1 MKTLQLTAR
10 TIDAAR
16 EPGHYG
22 DGSGLYLQISD
33 YGTRSWVFR
42 YKLNGKAHEMGL
54 GSVNTFSLKEARER
68 ARAARQLLADGI
80 DPIQAKR
87 EKRATALADEAKRIT
102 FEEASCLYIRAHEK
116 AWEKRHRDQWQASL
130 EQHAFP
136 VLGKLTV
143 DAIELPHVR
152 RVLEPMWNDKTE
164 TASRVR
170 KRIERVLAWATVGG
184 FRQGDNPAR
193 WDGHLAE
200 MLPSRAKLQ
209 AVQHMA
215 AMPFAELPAFM
226 ADLTE
231 REGITARALAFTILT
246 AARTG
251 EIVGATWDEIDLK
264 EKVWIIPAA
273 RMKAGRDH
281 RVPLSAHAVELLE
294 KLPRSEGGRVFPIHS
309 MSMVRLLH
317 KTHDGLTVHG
327 FRSTFS
333 DWCRERTNYP
343 RDVVE
348 MALAHAIKDRTEAAS
363 RRGDALEKRRRLM
376 GDWARYCSSPVQ
388 VEGKVVPLHGSG
400 TST

>member
-10 TIDAAR
+10 TVDAAK

-22 DGSGLYLQISD
+22 DGSGLYLQVSD

-54 GSVNTFSLKEARER
+54 GGVNTFTLKEARER

-80 DPIQAKR
+80 DPIQARK
-87 EKRATALADEAKRIT
+87 EKRDAKRAAEGKRIT
-102 FEEASCLYIRAHEK
+102 FEEAARLYISAHEA
-116 AWEKRHRDQWQASL
+116 AWSKRHRDQWQATL

-143 DAIELPHVR
+143 DAIELPHIR
-152 RVLEPMWNDKTE
+152 RVLEPMWNEKTE
-164 TASRVR
+164 TANRVR

-193 WDGHLAE
+193 WSGHLAE

-226 ADLTE
+226 ADLHK
-231 REGITARALAFTILT
+231 RADITARALEFTILT

-251 EIVGATWDEIDLK
+251 EIIGATWDEIDLK
-264 EKVWIIPAA
+264 EKLWTIPGS
-273 RMKAGRDH
+273 RMKSGRSH
-281 RVPLSAHAVELLE
+281 RAPLSERAVEILE
-294 KLPRSEGGRVFPIHS
+294 SLHNEGGRIFPINN
-309 MSMVRLLH
+309 MKMVRMLH
-317 KTHDGLTVHG
+317 TMREGLTVHG
-327 FRSTFS
+327 FRSAFS

-348 MALAHAIKDRTEAAS
+348 MCLAHLIKDKSEAAY

-376 GDWARYCSSPVQ
+376 DEWGRYCNSPAQTSGEVL
-388 VEGKVVPLHGSG
+388 PLHGTAS
-400 TST
+400 